1 MMTTEVASFS
11 TYPGAWIVW
20 GANLACV
27 LVVVVLGVSLALK
40 NKGLIL
46 LPLVLGFAATHGFRW
61 FMASLRHDYPIPTV
75 ATVQS
80 VVDDQGRYIPLISH
94 SARVDPIAWGA
105 ALTVLLA
112 AAVEKRR
119 ANKRP
124 EGTEGKCPPSKHSQP
139 PSVPPP

>member
-1 MMTTEVASFS
+1 MTTEVASFS
-11 TYPGAWIVW
+11 AYPGAWIVW

-27 LVVVVLGVSLALK
+27 LVVVVLGASLALRK
-40 NKGLIL
+40 KGLIL

-94 SARVDPIAWGA
+94 SARIDPIAWGA

-119 ANKRP
+119 ANKPP
-124 EGTEGKCPPSKHSQP
+124 EAMAVERPPSNQSPAPAMPHL
-139 PSVPPP
+139 